1 MSITANTVYR
11 DTGNFVR
18 NQFITILLIAL
29 LCAFV
34 SFVTNQAFSPG
45 REQLS
50 ILSEGDNL
58 TGSVGLFELVGN
70 MTPEQ
75 QQVLLRAS
83 AAGTFSTL
91 IGNTILAGSVL
102 ALIPLVSAGHRTSA
116 LTAIGAS
123 VPLLPRLFLLLLL
136 ATFIVQ
142 LGLMFII
149 FPGVLLAIVLS
160 LAPVILAQDRTGIF
174 AALRSSMKLSWA
186 NRRLVAPAVIGWLLA
201 KFALMMMIASLS
213 VLTPEVGSILLDT
226 FSNLISATL
235 IVYLYRLYMLLRQ

>member
-29 LCAFV
+29 LCTFISLVTGHAF
-34 SFVTNQAFSPG
+34 APG
-45 REQLS
+45 EEQLS

-58 TGSVGLFELVGN
+58 AGSVGLFDLVRN

-83 AAGTFSTL
+83 AASTFSAL
-91 IGNTILAGSVL
+91 LGNTLLAGGLL
-102 ALIPLVSAGHRTSA
+102 ALIQLVSAGRRASA

-123 VPLLPRLFLLLLL
+123 APMLPRLFILILLT
-136 ATFIVQ
+136 TFIVQ
-142 LGLMFII
+142 LGMMFII
-149 FPGVLLAIVLS
+149 VPGILLAIVLS
-160 LAPVILAQDRTGIF
+160 LAPVILAQDKAGIF
-174 AALRSSMKLSWA
+174 ASMRSSMKLAWA
-186 NRRLVAPAVIGWLLA
+186 NMRLVAPAIIGWLLA
-201 KFALMMMIASLS
+201 KVALMLLASSL
-213 VLTPEVGSILLDT
+213 VALTPTVASIILNT
-226 FSNLISATL
+226 ISNLISATL

>member
-34 SFVTNQAFSPG
+34 SFVTSLALSPG
-45 REQLS
+45 SEQLA

-58 TGSVGLFELVGN
+58 AGSVGLFDLVRN

-83 AAGTFSTL
+83 AASTFSAL
-91 IGNTILAGSVL
+91 LGNTILAGSVL
-102 ALIPLVSAGHRTSA
+102 ALIPLVSAGRRTSA

-123 VPLLPRLFLLLLL
+123 VPLLPRLLILILLT
-136 ATFIVQ
+136 TFIVQ
-142 LGLMFII
+142 MGMMFII
-149 FPGVLLAIVLS
+149 VPGILLAIVLS
-160 LAPVILAQDRTGIF
+160 LAPVILAQDQAGIF
-174 AALRSSMKLSWA
+174 AAMRSSMKLSWT
-186 NRRLVAPAVIGWLLA
+186 NMRLVAPAVIGWLLA
-201 KFALMMMIASLS
+201 KVALMLMVASFA
-213 VLTPEVGSILLDT
+213 VLTPEVASILLNT
-226 FSNLISATL
+226 VSNLISATL